1 MADASKNNTA
11 LLLGMGL
18 DGRDEHRRITG
29 ATTSAWSAA
38 PRKPMRK

>member
-18 DGRDEHRRITG
+18 DGRDEHRRITRG
-29 ATTSAWSAA
+29 DNFCLVAA

>member
-11 LLLGMGL
+11 LLLGWAWTAGMS
-18 DGRDEHRRITG
+18 IAASPG